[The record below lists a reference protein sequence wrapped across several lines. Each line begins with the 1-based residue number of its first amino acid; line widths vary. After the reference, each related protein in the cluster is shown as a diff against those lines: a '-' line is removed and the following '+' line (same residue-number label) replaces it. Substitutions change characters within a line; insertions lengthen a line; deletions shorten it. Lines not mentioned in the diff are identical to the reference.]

1 MLTSNNMI
9 SFINTFLL
17 SGLVALST
25 ISCSQNQE
33 PASGPDANY
42 QGKPN
47 IVIIFFDDA
56 GWADFKPFH
65 ETRYP
70 TPNIE
75 QLAVEGCRFQNFY
88 VPQAICSAS
97 RATLMTGCYPGRTKV
112 FGAFAPKVRG
122 LEPRF
127 ATMGEVLKT
136 SGYKTAIFGKWH
148 LGDQEETRPHNRG
161 FDESC
166 GLMYSN
172 DMWSEHPTN
181 PEFWG
186 QFPLHYWENGE
197 ITIDSVT
204 AEDQV
209 HLTTWYTE
217 KAVEFINT
225 NPDTSFFLYVPHSM
239 PHVPI
244 FASDKFKGKSGTGLY
259 GDVMM
264 ELDWSVGQITN
275 ALKQNGLD
283 ENTLVILT
291 SDNGPWHS
299 YGNRAGKTPYREAKG
314 TSFDGGIRS
323 PCIIKYPGQ
332 IEPNSVSLNTFYAID
347 ILPTLCQLTNTE
359 LPVNEIDGK
368 NVWNLI
374 TGKPDAENPHEYY
387 AFSNGNQFQGVM
399 SADGKWKLHVP
410 HDYRYLKAAGKD
422 GQPGPY
428 IKKEIDYALFD
439 MVHDPYEKGNVIDEY
454 PEIAKELMNYAKQHA
469 AKFYE

>member
-1 MLTSNNMI
+1 MTKPFFHKASYFLFLSIIACIFFSCTNEKNAGEAAK
-9 SFINTFLL
+9 NT
-17 SGLVALST
+17 
-25 ISCSQNQE
+25 E
-33 PASGPDANY
+33 KE
-42 QGKPN
+42 KPN

-56 GWADFKPFH
+56 GWADFQPFH

-70 TPNIE
+70 TPNMQ
-75 QLAVEGCRFQNFY
+75 QLAEEGCSYQNFY

-97 RATLMTGCYPGRTKV
+97 RSALMTGCYPGRTKV
-112 FGAFAPKVRG
+112 FGAFAPKVYG
-122 LEPRF
+122 LNPEF
-127 ATMGEVLKT
+127 ATMGEVLKKN
-136 SGYKTAIFGKWH
+136 GYRTAIFGKWH
-148 LGDQEETRPHNRG
+148 LGDHEETRPHNRG

-197 ITIDSVT
+197 VTIDSVT

-217 KAVEFINT
+217 KAVDFINSSA
-225 NPDTSFFLYVPHSM
+225 DTSFFLYVPHSM

-244 FASDKFKGKSGTGLY
+244 FASEKFEGKSGTGLY

-264 ELDWSVGQITN
+264 ELDWSVGEIMK
-275 ALKQNGLD
+275 ALKNNNLEG
-283 ENTLVILT
+283 NTLVILT

-299 YGNRAGKTPYREAKG
+299 YGNHAGKTPYREAKG

-323 PCIIKYPGQ
+323 PCIMRYPGQ
-332 IEPNSVSLNTFYAID
+332 IEPNSVSLTTMYSID
-347 ILPTLCQLTNTE
+347 LLPTICQLTNTA
-359 LPVNEIDGK
+359 LPANEIDGK

-374 TGKPDAENPHEYY
+374 TGKPDGQNPHEYY
-387 AFSNGNQFQGVM
+387 AFSNGDQFQGVM
-399 SADGKWKLHVP
+399 TADGKWKLHIP
-410 HDYRYLKAAGKD
+410 HGYRQLVSAGKD

-428 IKKEIDYALFD
+428 VMQEIGLALFD

-454 PEIAKELMNYAKQHA
+454 PEIAKELMGYAKQHA